1 MNSYEYPWN
10 TNIKK
15 KVSGLDGSD
24 DIRLEPFELHVP
36 ASCKSSWQRRWCD
49 QLTSISLY
57 SHWHGHPIF
66 YPFPILFFQFFFL
79 LLLLLFLLF
88 FGDSIII
95 TWKIEEKWRYS
106 SPVVD
111 VKLATLRSPTK
122 RFFFP
127 LQVIQFLTL
136 LACGF
141 TLRPPDIWH
150 CILL

>member
-1 MNSYEYPWN
+1 MEVMTSVLSHSSSMFQPVASLHGNA
-10 TNIKK
+10 
-15 KVSGLDGSD
+15 DG
-24 DIRLEPFELHVP
+24 
-36 ASCKSSWQRRWCD
+36 A
-49 QLTSISLY
+49 ISLPPSLSIHTDTAIRY
-57 SHWHGHPIF
+57 FIHF
-66 YPFPILFFQFFFL
+66 PFSSFSSF
-79 LLLLLFLLF
+79 LLLLFLLF

-141 TLRPPDIWH
+141 TLRPPDI
-150 CILL
+150 